1 LDVPDF
7 SLLRTLLAG
16 LAASG
21 TLRYQPNPGNAGD
34 GLIASATWQL
44 FERWGLLTKIEAA
57 TAPAR
62 DDVFLFGGGGNLV
75 PSYPDARRALEAAL
89 AVEVGTFVLL
99 PQTIRGHAEL
109 LDRLDGRFHLFCR
122 DVASHD
128 WVRQH
133 APRAQ
138 AYLTHDLALGLD
150 ARALLAQPPRRWPW
164 IASWRRARRYAKWH
178 RALSGIQP
186 DATGTLTLMRADVE
200 SSQPGRWPK
209 DQDLSS
215 RYTSSFPSRA
225 EADCVTG
232 DFLRKLDGAKQVRSD
247 RLHVCIGAA
256 LLGKRVTMVDNDYG
270 KNRAVYDHSL
280 SGRFPAVTFHASDA
294 HAE

>member
-1 LDVPDF
+1 MQAPDF
-7 SLLRTLLAG
+7 SALQALLAG

-21 TLRYQPNPGNAGD
+21 RLRCQPNPGNAGD

-44 FERWGLLTKIEAA
+44 FERWGLMPKIEAA

-75 PSYPDARRALEAAL
+75 PAYPDARRALEAAL

-99 PQTIRGHAEL
+99 PQTIRGHETL
-109 LDRLDGRFHLFCR
+109 LGRLDNRFHLFCR
-122 DVASHD
+122 DVESHEH
-128 WVRQH
+128 VRRH
-133 APRAQ
+133 APHAH

-150 ARALLAQPPRRWPW
+150 AWRLLAQPVQRWPW

-178 RALSGIQP
+178 RALRGIQP
-186 DATGTLTLMRADVE
+186 DATGRLTLMRADVE
-200 SSQPGRWPK
+200 SGQPGRWPK
-209 DQDLSS
+209 AQDLSS

-232 DFLRKLDGAKQVRSD
+232 DFLRKLDSAQAVVSD

-270 KNRAVYDHSL
+270 KNRAVYEHSL
-280 SGRFPAVTFHASDA
+280 AGRFPAVTFHAGDV